1 MTHRTIIA
9 GAGGQGIML
18 LGKVLAQAAMREGM
32 FVTFLPAYGAGHGFV
47 HGGDGAAR
55 HQASEG
61 SSAPGPG
68 RIRPPVRGAV
78 SGHRVSLLNCMVVIS
93 DAQIGSPLVQEA
105 DSLIVMNEPSLAR
118 FAPRISKKGTIFINS
133 SMVSDET
140 PAPAGSLR
148 FPFMGISI
156 GLGDIRVA
164 NMVALGC
171 FCEKTKLIA
180 VKSVMDIIDESTP
193 GAKKEVGMLNKK
205 ALEAGSRLLK
215 GERGAKNG

>member
-32 FVTFLPAYGAGHGFV
+32 FVTFLPAYGA
-47 HGGDGAAR
+47 
-55 HQASEG
+55 E
-61 SSAPGPG
+61 
-68 RIRPPVRGAV
+68 VRGGTA
-78 SGHRVSLLNCMVVIS
+78 NCMVVIS

-133 SMVSDET
+133 SLVSEET
-140 PAPAGSLR
+140 FAPGSIR
-148 FPFMGISI
+148 FPFTGISI
-156 GLGDIRVA
+156 GLGDLRVA

-171 FCEKTKLIA
+171 FCEKTKLIS
-180 VKSVMDIIDESTP
+180 VQTVMDIIDERAP

>member
-1 MTHRTIIA
+1 MTHRIIIA

-18 LGKVLAQAAMREGM
+18 LGKVLAQAAMREGK
-32 FVTFLPAYGAGHGFV
+32 FVTFLPAYGA
-47 HGGDGAAR
+47 
-55 HQASEG
+55 E
-61 SSAPGPG
+61 
-68 RIRPPVRGAV
+68 VRGGTA
-78 SGHRVSLLNCMVVIS
+78 NCMVVIS

-118 FAPRISKKGTIFINS
+118 FAPRISKNGTIFINS
-133 SMVSDET
+133 SLVSEES

-148 FPFMGISI
+148 FPFTGISI
-156 GLGDIRVA
+156 GLGDLRVA

-171 FCEKTKLIA
+171 FCEKTKLI
-180 VKSVMDIIDESTP
+180 SVQTVMNIIDESTP
-193 GAKKEVGMLNKK
+193 GAKKEVGLLNKK